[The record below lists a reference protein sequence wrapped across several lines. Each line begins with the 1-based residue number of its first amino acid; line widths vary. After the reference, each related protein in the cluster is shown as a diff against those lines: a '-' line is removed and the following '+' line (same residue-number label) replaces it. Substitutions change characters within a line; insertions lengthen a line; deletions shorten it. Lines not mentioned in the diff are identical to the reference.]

1 MHPSS
6 MECAGKLG
14 ITGPAYLYTLR
25 RRQGARARLSDCGND
40 ARSEEPREQVGHSEG
55 KET

>member
-1 MHPSS
+1 